1 MLLGSITKSAQIP
14 FSAWLPEA
22 IAAPTP
28 VSTLVHSSTLVT
40 AGVYVLVRFNDVLGI
55 FSRSI
60 LLFFSILTI
69 ILAGIG
75 AITEVDI
82 KKVVAL
88 STLRQVGIIIFSL
101 GIGAVDIA
109 VFHLVVH
116 AFFKA
121 LMFMCVGG
129 VIYYEGGFQDAR
141 FLGGLALKAPL
152 IYLFFVSSHFSLI
165 GFPFMSGF
173 YSKELILGGF
183 LSGNSC
189 IVGFSLLFF
198 SLVLTICYSV
208 RIIIL
213 VRIQNNTGVVCC
225 YYPIDFFYYLA
236 VILMGNGAVGI
247 GVILQKVFL
256 KINFFCYISIYFFYF
271 S

>member
-1 MLLGSITKSAQIP
+1 
-14 FSAWLPEA
+14 
-22 IAAPTP
+22 
-28 VSTLVHSSTLVT
+28 
-40 AGVYVLVRFNDVLGI
+40 
-55 FSRSI
+55 
-60 LLFFSILTI
+60 
-69 ILAGIG
+69 
-75 AITEVDI
+75 
-82 KKVVAL
+82 
-88 STLRQVGIIIFSL
+88 
-101 GIGAVDIA
+101 
-109 VFHLVVH
+109 
-116 AFFKA
+116 
-121 LMFMCVGG
+121 MFMCVGG

-271 S
+271 SWFFRLIWVLNFLVIFWFYNTSFFRDFLKHFVGRIWFLKNLSGSLLRRTAINLFSNITISLEIGWVRGYFFGCGLKEVIRKLSINLHKINFGLIGILIFVGLLLFVFLRPN